1 MAAMIP
7 EPMQRALELARTAP
21 HCVSPN
27 PMVGS
32 VVVAADGSVA
42 GEGVTQPPPG
52 RHAAVVA
59 VKAAGDRVRGGTR
72 YVPLE
77 PCAQHGRTPP

>member
-7 EPMQRALELARTAP
+7 EPMKRALELARNAA
-21 HCVSPN
+21 HYVSPN
-27 PMVGS
+27 PMVGA

-52 RHAAVVA
+52 PHAEIVA
-59 VKAAGDRVRGGTR
+59 LEAAGESARG
-72 YVPLE
+72 
-77 PCAQHGRTPP
+77 AQR